1 MDISIAESAGKMKQ
15 EIHRKK
21 NRGMPVRGAAW
32 GLAIALTGCG
42 AAPIRQ
48 QTSVDTAMGTIVSQT
63 LYVQETGRSASEED
77 WEELQESP
85 CASVMG
91 ILKELEEQE
100 LSWRI
105 EGSEVARINALADQ
119 GEAGEDL
126 SLGQGEQGIFASL
139 SAAMGE
145 TLARIWQVSMDS
157 GGALDVTL
165 GRLSRL
171 WNLDGTDFSRIPEEG
186 QVRDALKDTG
196 FGRVQ
201 FPENGIWLPLGM
213 QLDLGAVGKGIACDR
228 VRAYL
233 NSRPQITGAVV
244 AVGGSVVTYGQKP
257 DGSPWKVAIVHPREE
272 GSYLGVLSLTGEQFV
287 STSGDYERYVTVDGV
302 RYHHILDPATGY
314 PARSGLCSVTIVCG
328 SGLLADALST
338 ACFVLGSEQGLD
350 LAKSYGAEALLV
362 EEDGTLRMTEGMR
375 EIFSAQE

>member
-63 LYVQETGRSASEED
+63 LYIQDTGRSASEED
-77 WEELQESP
+77 WEELPESP

-126 SLGQGEQGIFASL
+126 SPGQGEQGIFASL
-139 SAAMGE
+139 SAVMGE

-171 WNLDGTDFSRIPEEG
+171 WNLDGADFSRIPEEG

-201 FPENGIWLPLGM
+201 FPENGIWLPPGM

-272 GSYLGVLSLTGEQFV
+272 GNYLGVLSLMGEQFV

>member
-21 NRGMPVRGAAW
+21 NREMPVRGAAW

-63 LYVQETGRSASEED
+63 LYVQETEWPASEED
-77 WEELQESP
+77 WEELPESP

-119 GEAGEDL
+119 GEADEDL
-126 SLGQGEQGIFASL
+126 SPGQGEQGIFASL

-201 FPENGIWLPLGM
+201 FPENGIWLPPGM